1 MKKDIHPKYEEVLFY
16 DMTAGTKFLSRS
28 TKVPSETMKHDDGKE
43 YPVIKLDI
51 SSASHPF
58 YTGQKRM
65 IDTEG
70 RVERFQ
76 KKYAKT
82 GATGGKK

>member
-1 MKKDIHPKYEEVLFY
+1 MKKDIHPVYKDVLFY
-16 DMTAGTKFLSRS
+16 DVSAGTKFLSRS
-28 TKVPSETMKHDDGKE
+28 TKVPTETMKGDDGKE
-43 YPVIKLDI
+43 YPVIRLDI

-82 GATGGKK
+82 TGSKK

>member
-1 MKKDIHPKYEEVLFY
+1 MKKDTHPEYKEVLFY
-16 DMTAGTKFLSRS
+16 DVTAGTKFLSRS
-28 TKVPSETMKHDDGKE
+28 TKIPEETMKHDDGKE
-43 YPVIKLDI
+43 YPVIRLEI

-58 YTGQKRM
+58 YTGQNRI

-76 KKYAKT
+76 KKY
-82 GATGGKK
+82 GRRGVKK